1 MHDAGK
7 ILAGLIIFLALLTS
21 PIWYNAA
28 SGRASYV
35 PEPKIVTKAEQC
47 VAPKDYMK
55 ANHMDLL
62 NEWRDLVVRDGKRIY
77 DSFDGKE
84 YIMSLSNT
92 CMDCHSNKSDFCDS
106 CHDYSGVEPYCWDC
120 HVEPEEI
127 R

>member
-1 MHDAGK
+1 MYDTGK

-21 PIWYNAA
+21 PVWYNAA

-35 PEPKIVTKAEQC
+35 PEPKIVTGEKQC

-62 NEWRDLVVRDGKRIY
+62 NEWRDLVVRGGERIY

-106 CHDYSGVEPYCWDC
+106 CHEYCGVKPYCWDC

>member
-1 MHDAGK
+1 MYDAGK
-7 ILAGLIIFLALLTS
+7 ILVGLIIFLVLLTS

-35 PEPKIVTKAEQC
+35 PEPKIITKAEQC

-92 CMDCHSNKSDFCDS
+92 CMDCHSNKSEFCDS
-106 CHDYSGVEPYCWDC
+106 CHDYSGVKPYCWDC
-120 HVEPEEI
+120 HVDPEEI

>member
-1 MHDAGK
+1 MYDAGK
-7 ILAGLIIFLALLTS
+7 ILVGLVIFLALLTS
-21 PIWYNAA
+21 PVWYNGA

-35 PEPKIVTKAEQC
+35 PEPKIVTEAEQC

-77 DSFDGKE
+77 VSFDGKE
-84 YIMSLSNT
+84 HIMSLSNT

-106 CHDYSGVEPYCWDC
+106 CHDYSGVTPYCWDC
-120 HVEPEEI
+120 HVEPEET

>member
-35 PEPKIVTKAEQC
+35 PEPKIITKAEQC

-106 CHDYSGVEPYCWDC
+106 CHDYGGVKPYCWDC